1 MLGRVKAALALLA
14 IGAAPAAAQDW
25 NVQITPYAWGTGV
38 GGNVRPVPGGPTL
51 SFDQGLS
58 EVLEDLDAAFFLTG
72 YARSG
77 RFVFLGDYSRS
88 VSSRSGRVPVLGL
101 PARGEVEQ
109 SSITLAAGYRAYSG
123 PELTLDVLAGIR
135 HWSIEAEATT
145 PVVPGLSAGVDI
157 DFTDP
162 ILALRTNIPLSE
174 RWSLIAYGDLGGF
187 GAGSEW
193 TGQVVATV
201 NWQAN
206 DSLYLSAGYRHL
218 FVDYDDGGPAV
229 DVSFSGPLLGLTY
242 RF

>member
-1 MLGRVKAALALLA
+1 MVGRIKAALALTVL
-14 IGAAPAAAQDW
+14 AAPGSAQDW

-38 GGNVRPVPGGPTL
+38 GGDVRPVPGGPTL
-51 SFDQGLS
+51 EFDAGLS
-58 EVLEDLDAAFFLTG
+58 DVLEDLDAAFFLTG

-77 RFVFLGDYSRS
+77 RFVFLGDYSS
-88 VSSRSGRVPVLGL
+88 STSSRAGLVPVLGL
-101 PARGEVEQ
+101 PVRGEVEQ
-109 SSITLAAGYRAYSG
+109 SSLTLAAGYRAYGG
-123 PELTLDVLAGIR
+123 PELTLDLLAGLR
-135 HWSIEAEATT
+135 HWSIEAAATT
-145 PVVPGLSAGVDI
+145 PVPGLAAKVDI

-162 ILALRTNIPLSE
+162 ILAVRTNIPFSE

-187 GAGSEW
+187 GTGSEW
-193 TGQVVATV
+193 TGQIVATV
-201 NWQAN
+201 NWQAS